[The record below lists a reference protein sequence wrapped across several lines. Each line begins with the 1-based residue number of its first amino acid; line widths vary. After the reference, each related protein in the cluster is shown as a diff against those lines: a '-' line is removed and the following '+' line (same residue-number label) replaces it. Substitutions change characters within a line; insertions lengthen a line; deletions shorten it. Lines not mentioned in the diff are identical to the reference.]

1 MKFDNLLRISK
12 MKKVR
17 GLPRLKKPNNVKCK
31 QCQLEKMRKY
41 SFKRKTYTYDVIL
54 GLVHID
60 LCGSIRVQ
68 IKDNEKYFI
77 IFFDDYSI
85 VMIVRFLKEKS
96 DEF

>member
-1 MKFDNLLRISK
+1 
-12 MKKVR
+12 
-17 GLPRLKKPNNVKCK
+17 
-31 QCQLEKMRKY
+31 MRKY

-60 LCGSIRVQ
+60 LCGSIGVQ
-68 IKDNEKYFI
+68 IKDTKKYFI
-77 IFFDDYSI
+77 IFVDDYSI